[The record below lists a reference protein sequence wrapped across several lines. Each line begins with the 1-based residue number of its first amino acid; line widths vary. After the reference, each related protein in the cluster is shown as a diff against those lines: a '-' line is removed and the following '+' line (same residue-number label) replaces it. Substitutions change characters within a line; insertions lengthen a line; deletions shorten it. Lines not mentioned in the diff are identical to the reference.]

1 MFSIKVIGAGSIGNH
16 MSHAARSLG
25 WRVDLCDNSEAALD
39 RTRTE
44 IYPGRY
50 GAWDDDINL
59 FTMADAPRGGHD
71 LIVIGTPPDHHLDLA
86 IAALGEAP
94 KALLIEKPLCGPE
107 LEKVQ
112 EFRDAI
118 ADSKTR
124 VFVGYDHVVGQ
135 AANRMA
141 AIATGGELGSIE
153 TMDVEF
159 REHWGGIFAAHPW
172 LDGPGDSYLGHWRRG
187 GGASGEH
194 SHAANLWQHFAR
206 SIGAGRVVTVSATLD
221 YVTDDMVDYD
231 KLCLLTLTTEN
242 GLTGRVVQDV
252 VTRPA
257 RKWARIQ
264 GQAGY
269 VEIQLGYKGSCDA
282 VIDQHGDGEATD
294 HRIEKSRPDDFI
306 TELRHIADCVA
317 GNAASPIEFEYGLE
331 TMLVVAAAHKSAQHR
346 CAVTIDHDADQITD
360 ALGLAQ
366 SYKNG

>member
-25 WRVDLCDNSEAALD
+25 WHVDLCDNSEAALE
-39 RTRTE
+39 RTRSQ

-50 GAWDDDINL
+50 GAWDDEINL
-59 FTMADAPRGGHD
+59 FTMADAPRGEHD
-71 LIVIGTPPDHHLDLA
+71 LIVIGTPPDHHVPLA
-86 IAALGEAP
+86 IAAIGEKP
-94 KALLIEKPLCGPE
+94 KALLIEKPLCGPAMEGIQE
-107 LEKVQ
+107 LRQ
-112 EFRDAI
+112 AI
-118 ADSKTR
+118 ADSETR
-124 VFVGYDHVVGQ
+124 VFVGYDHVLGE
-135 AANRMA
+135 AAGRMA
-141 AIATGGELGSIE
+141 TVAASGDLGIIE

-172 LDGPGDSYLGHWRRG
+172 LDGPGDSYLGHWQRG

-206 SIGAGRVVTVSATLD
+206 SIGAGRVVTVSGTLD
-221 YVTDDMVDYD
+221 YVRNETLDYD

-264 GQAGY
+264 GQTGY
-269 VEIQLGYKGSCDA
+269 VEIQIGYKESCDA
-282 VIDQHGDGEATD
+282 VFEQRGDGAVAE

-306 TELRHIADCVA
+306 TELGHIEDSVSS
-317 GNAASPIEFEYGLE
+317 GAASPIEFQHGLE
-331 TMLVVAAAHKSAQHR
+331 TMLVIAAAHKSAQHH
-346 CAVTIDHDADQITD
+346 CAVTIDHDVDRIVA
-360 ALGLAQ
+360 ALQLA
-366 SYKNG
+366 